1 MENISDIVA
10 IVISLFA
17 FCFSIYVHF
26 ENKKNKDQIEEQ
38 KIELYKLT
46 IDKEKETL
54 EFKKKAKLN
63 IQTKTIE
70 GNQHKLTIKNN
81 GKNTATNVRLNIL
94 LHEEAKTKL
103 FREMYSILPAT
114 IPSGNEITFK
124 YRTMS
129 QAHLKVFNAKLMWD
143 DEFQRDNK
151 EKITISQ

>member
-1 MENISDIVA
+1 MENISDIAA
-10 IVISLFA
+10 IVISVFA

-46 IDKEKETL
+46 IDKEKEIL
-54 EFKKKAKLN
+54 EFKKRAKLN
-63 IQTKTIE
+63 IQTQTIE
-70 GNQHKLTIKNN
+70 GNQHKLTIRNN

-94 LHEEAKTKL
+94 LHEKAKTRL

-129 QAHLKVFNAKLMWD
+129 QTHLKVFNAELMWD
-143 DEFQRDNK
+143 DEFQKDNK
-151 EKITISQ
+151 ERIIISQ

>member
-1 MENISDIVA
+1 MPW
-10 IVISLFA
+10 
-17 FCFSIYVHF
+17 Y
-26 ENKKNKDQIEEQ
+26 KNAECIASRTAVFP
-38 KIELYKLT
+38 L
-46 IDKEKETL
+46 KEKETL

-94 LHEEAKTKL
+94 LHKEAKTKL

-129 QAHLKVFNAKLMWD
+129 QAHLKVFNAELMWD

-151 EKITISQ
+151 EKITISQWRWEKADIWYGGTVPPLSCILGFQSI